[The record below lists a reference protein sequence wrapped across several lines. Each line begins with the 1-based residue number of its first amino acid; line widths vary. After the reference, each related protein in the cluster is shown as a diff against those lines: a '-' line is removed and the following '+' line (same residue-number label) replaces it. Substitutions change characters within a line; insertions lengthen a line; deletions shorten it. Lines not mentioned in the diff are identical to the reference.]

1 LSPIPL
7 TDPLVIK
14 GVNKLI
20 SITSGT
26 DKPFQF
32 FSNDKR
38 TFNESM
44 GVLGIPLENADVLFE
59 MVEMG
64 ITGTYNVE
72 FMGSLT
78 KKELTSRDQ
87 DKLYLL
93 FTSYLMYSVGMVP
106 ADIGPIIKKKLK
118 LLKKGSAAEI
128 KRLKKLN
135 KFLKMA
141 NSEQNGWNEYSKL
154 VIAELE
160 RLNDGITKLNSEI
173 QDLKGEIK
181 ELKVKEDFAK
191 ELWKWKQ
198 AVDEVASPTQLKYTI
213 KDVADLKTF
222 KTQAITI
229 WAVVQLITAAII
241 TFFKLYK

>member
-1 LSPIPL
+1 
-7 TDPLVIK
+7 
-14 GVNKLI
+14 
-20 SITSGT
+20 
-26 DKPFQF
+26 
-32 FSNDKR
+32 
-38 TFNESM
+38 
-44 GVLGIPLENADVLFE
+44 
-59 MVEMG
+59 
-64 ITGTYNVE
+64 
-72 FMGSLT
+72 
-78 KKELTSRDQ
+78 
-87 DKLYLL
+87 
-93 FTSYLMYSVGMVP
+93 
-106 ADIGPIIKKKLK
+106 
-118 LLKKGSAAEI
+118 
-128 KRLKKLN
+128 
-135 KFLKMA
+135 MA
-141 NSEQNGWNEYSKL
+141 NNEQNGWNEYSKL

-198 AVDEVASPTQLKYTI
+198 AVDEVASPSQLKHTI